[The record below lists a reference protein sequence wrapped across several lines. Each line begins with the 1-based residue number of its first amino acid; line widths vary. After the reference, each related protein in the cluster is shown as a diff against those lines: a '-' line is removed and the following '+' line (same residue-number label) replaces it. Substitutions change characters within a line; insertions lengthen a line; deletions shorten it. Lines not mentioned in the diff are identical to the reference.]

1 MLHFDPERIQ
11 VMRAAL
17 EEVMTKVPSEYST
30 STTKVYLAEVILK
43 AAAQGQTGHHELVAA
58 AANQISVV
66 ISRFAKHE
74 PVAIGVERSETAQ
87 ETLHAK
93 KGSAS
98 RKVDG

>member
-1 MLHFDPERIQ
+1 MSHFDPERIQ

-43 AAAQGQTGHHELVAA
+43 AAAQGQTGHNELVAA
-58 AANQISVV
+58 AANQIPVV
-66 ISRFAKHE
+66 ISRFTKQE